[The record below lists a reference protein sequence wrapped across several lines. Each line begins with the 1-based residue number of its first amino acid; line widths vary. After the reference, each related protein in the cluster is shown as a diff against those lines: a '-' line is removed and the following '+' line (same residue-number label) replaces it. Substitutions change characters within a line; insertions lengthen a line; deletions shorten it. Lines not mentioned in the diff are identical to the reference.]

1 MPRAKLEQPSL
12 FEESAESQISSTSQS
27 GELPEGFLYRPSL
40 LTEVEQCDLLDSIK
54 TLKFRAFDFHGFQ
67 AKRRVIEFG
76 CHYDFDE
83 RSATAADPIPAFLL
97 PVRSKAAEFAGVPAE
112 GLVEGIITDYPPG
125 APIGWHRDVPQFEI
139 VIGVSLASSCR
150 MRLRSMKDG
159 KITVIV
165 LEPGSMYVMR
175 GPARWQYQHS
185 IPAVKE
191 LRYSVTLRTLRKVES
206 PIVRT
211 KTGRSNT
218 FAVERD

>member
-1 MPRAKLEQPSL
+1 MIECRRMPRAKLEQPSL
-12 FEESAESQISSTSQS
+12 FVESAESQRSSAFQS

-40 LTEVEQCDLLDSIK
+40 LTEAEQCDLLDSIK
-54 TLKFRAFDFHGFQ
+54 TLKFRPFDFHGFQ

-76 CHYDFDE
+76 YHYDFDE
-83 RSATAADPIPAFLL
+83 RSTTAADPIPAFLL
-97 PVRSKAAEFAGVPAE
+97 PVRSKAAESAGVPAE
-112 GLVEGIITDYPPG
+112 DLVEGIITEYPPG

-150 MRLRSMKDG
+150 MRLKPIKGG
-159 KITVIV
+159 KIAAIA

-191 LRYSVTLRTLRKVES
+191 LRYSVTLRTLRKIES
-206 PIVRT
+206 PSRQN
-211 KTGRSNT
+211 KDR
-218 FAVERD
+218 